1 MGGAKRTNARI
12 QLSLGGGSDARFVV
26 VKMVRKM
33 TFQMFLEFESI
44 GLTDG

>member
-12 QLSLGGGSDARFVV
+12 QLSLGGGSETRFVAV
-26 VKMVRKM
+26 RMVRKM
-33 TFQMFLEFESI
+33 IFQMVLEFESI